1 MTERR
6 LEDFLQE
13 TKVSIEHLNIEESI
27 MVKSIEE
34 KVEDIV
40 KESLRSGKLKFFTKT
55 ESVNS
60 EIDAALEKAPSK
72 SGGSGKNYP
81 DIRLLLDNIPVMI
94 EVKGKRGAFEKLN
107 VNGEIDNAAKD
118 GTPNYSNIQ
127 KYAVNGAVHYANAII
142 DHTNTYKEA
151 IAVGINGYEEN
162 GKIQLEIGAYYI
174 SLDNLKRPKKIS
186 EYSDLS
192 FLYKKNR
199 HELLDKLSQIN
210 LTEDE
215 KEKAAR
221 TLENNFEDR
230 LKRLN
235 QKMHDDLGIAVG
247 QRVGLLVGMIMAGLG
262 VDELETKVDPLD
274 INELKG
280 QTGKNSTDGD
290 IIINKINSFLS
301 NRNLPEEKKEMILRD
316 LTNIFISS
324 NLWKPKNR
332 ESKLKAI
339 YIDVKNDILP
349 IITQKDRHLDFTGKL
364 FNVLNEWV
372 DIPDG
377 ERNDVV
383 LTPRYVTEFMAKLAR
398 VDKDSFV
405 WDYAV
410 GSAGFLIS
418 SMKLMIQDAEESIKS
433 PEQRREKIN
442 KIKCRQLLGIEKRA
456 DIYLLAVLN
465 MILMGDGSSNIL
477 HKDSL
482 KDYSGKYEQGELK
495 DEEFPANVFLLNPP
509 YSQDGK
515 GFNFVEKAFGRMK
528 IGRSAILIQENAGSG
543 NGLPYTKRL
552 LKKNSLVASIH
563 MADIFCGKAGVQT
576 AVYVFDVGIP
586 HDKNK
591 LVKFIDFSDDG
602 YMRQNRK
609 KSSASVNLRDK
620 GNAKERYQEVIDIV
634 LGNKKSTNYFDDC
647 VIEDTISLNGDDWTY
662 SQHKKIDT
670 VPTEA
675 DFKKTVKDY
684 LSWKVST
691 IIREETPNF
700 Q

>member
-1 MTERR
+1 
-6 LEDFLQE
+6 
-13 TKVSIEHLNIEESI
+13 

-60 EIDAALEKAPSK
+60 EIDDALEKAPSK

-81 DIRLLLDNIPVMI
+81 DIRLMLDDLPVMI
-94 EVKGKRGAFEKLN
+94 EVKGKMGAFEKLN
-107 VNGEIDNAAKD
+107 VNGEIDNTAKD
-118 GTPNYSNIQ
+118 GTPNYNNIQ

-142 DHTNTYKEA
+142 DHTNTYKKT

-186 EYSDLS
+186 DYSDLS

-199 HELLDKLSQIN
+199 RELLKKLSQIN

-215 KEKAAR
+215 REKAAQD
-221 TLENNFEDR
+221 LENAFEDR
-230 LKRLN
+230 LKHLN
-235 QKMHDDLGIAVG
+235 QKMHDELNIAVG
-247 QRVGLLVGMIMAGLG
+247 QRVGLLVGMIMSGLG
-262 VDELETKVDPLD
+262 VDDEGTKVAPLE
-274 INELKG
+274 IAELKG
-280 QTGKNSTDGD
+280 QTGNGSTDGD

-316 LTNIFISS
+316 LKNIFISA
-324 NLWKPKNR
+324 NLWKPKNG
-332 ESKLKAI
+332 ESVLKKL
-339 YIDVKNDILP
+339 YIDIKDGILP
-349 IITQKDRHLDFTGKL
+349 VISQEDQHLDYAGKL
-364 FNVLNEWV
+364 FNVLTQWV
-372 DIPDG
+372 AIPDG
-377 ERNDVV
+377 QKNDVV

-398 VDKDSFV
+398 VNKDSYV
-405 WDYAV
+405 WDYAA
-410 GSAGFLIS
+410 GSGGFLVS
-418 SMKLMIQDAEESIKS
+418 SMKLMIQDAMDSIKS
-433 PEQRREKIN
+433 PDASKSKIN
-442 KIKCRQLLGIEKRA
+442 AIKSRQLLGIEIRA

-477 HKDSL
+477 HEDSL
-482 KDYSGKYEQGELK
+482 NYDGNYAQG
-495 DEEFPANVFLLNPP
+495 DMRGRPFPANVFLLNPP
-509 YSQDGK
+509 YSQKSK
-515 GFNFVEKAFGRMK
+515 GFNFVEMAFSKMKNGR
-528 IGRSAILIQENAGSG
+528 GVVLIQENAGSG
-543 NGLPYTKRL
+543 NGLPYTKKL
-552 LKKNSLVASIH
+552 LERNSLVASIH

-602 YMRQNRK
+602 YTRQNRK
-609 KSSASVNLRDK
+609 KSSASVNLRDT
-620 GNAKERYQEVIDIV
+620 GNAKDRYQEVIDIV
-634 LGNKKSTNYFDDC
+634 LGNKKSTNYFAGC

-691 IIREETPNF
+691 IIQEETSNF

>member
-1 MTERR
+1 M
-6 LEDFLQE
+6 
-13 TKVSIEHLNIEESI
+13 
-27 MVKSIEE
+27 
-34 KVEDIV
+34 
-40 KESLRSGKLKFFTKT
+40 
-55 ESVNS
+55 
-60 EIDAALEKAPSK
+60 
-72 SGGSGKNYP
+72 
-81 DIRLLLDNIPVMI
+81 
-94 EVKGKRGAFEKLN
+94 
-107 VNGEIDNAAKD
+107 
-118 GTPNYSNIQ
+118 
-127 KYAVNGAVHYANAII
+127 HYANAVI
-142 DHTNTYKEA
+142 DNTKTYKSA
-151 IAVGINGYEEN
+151 IAIGINGYEVN
-162 GKIQLEIGAYYI
+162 NKIEFEIGAYYI

-186 EYSDLS
+186 DYSDLS
-192 FLYKKNR
+192 FLFKKNR
-199 HELLDKLSQIN
+199 RELLDKLSQIN

-221 TLENNFEDR
+221 TLENDFEDR

-262 VDELETKVDPLD
+262 VDETETKVDPLD
-274 INELKG
+274 ISELKG

-290 IIINKINSFLS
+290 IIINKISSFLS

-364 FNVLNEWV
+364 FNILNEWV

-398 VDKDSFV
+398 VNKDSFV
-405 WDYAV
+405 WDYAA
-410 GSAGFLIS
+410 GSGGFLVS
-418 SMKLMIQDAEESIKS
+418 SMKLMIQDAVDTIKS
-433 PEQRREKIN
+433 PDVRERKIN
-442 KIKCRQLLGIEKRA
+442 AIKSRQLLGIEIRA
-456 DIYLLAVLN
+456 DIYLLVVLN

-477 HKDSL
+477 HEDSL
-482 KDYSGKYEQGELK
+482 NYDGNYAQGDMSGQP
-495 DEEFPANVFLLNPP
+495 FPANVLLLNPP

-515 GFNFVEKAFGRMK
+515 GFNFVETAFGKMK
-528 IGRSAILIQENAGSG
+528 TGHGVVLIQENAGSG

-552 LKKNSLVASIH
+552 LEKNSLVASIH

-602 YMRQNRK
+602 YTRQNRK
-609 KSSASVNLRDK
+609 KSSANVNLRDT
-620 GNAKERYQEVIDIV
+620 GNAKSRYQEVVDIV
-634 LGNKKSTNYFDDC
+634 LGNKKSTNYFDGC

-662 SQHKKIDT
+662 SQHKEIDT

-691 IIREETPNF
+691 IIQEENQNF

>member
-1 MTERR
+1 MA
-6 LEDFLQE
+6 
-13 TKVSIEHLNIEESI
+13 
-27 MVKSIEE
+27 KSIEE
-34 KVEDIV
+34 KVEDII
-40 KESLRSGKLKFFTKT
+40 KEFLRKGNVQFFTKT
-55 ESVNS
+55 ESINS
-60 EIDAALEKAPSK
+60 EIDTALEKAPSK
-72 SGGSGKNYP
+72 SGGSGNNYP
-81 DIRLLLDNIPVMI
+81 DIKLLLDNIPVMI
-94 EVKGKRGAFEKLN
+94 EIKGKKGDLGKLDIA
-107 VNGEIDNAAKD
+107 GEIANTDKD
-118 GTPNYSNIQ
+118 GNPNYKNIQ
-127 KYAVNGAVHYANAII
+127 KYAVNGAVHYANAVI
-142 DHTNTYKEA
+142 DNTDTYKSVIA
-151 IAVGINGYEEN
+151 IGINGYEVN
-162 GKIQLEIGAYYI
+162 NQIEIEVGAYYI

-186 EYSDLS
+186 DYSDLS
-192 FLYKKNR
+192 FLFKKNR
-199 HELLDKLSQIN
+199 RELLDKLSQIN
-210 LTEDE
+210 LTEYE

-221 TLENNFEDR
+221 TLENDFEDR

-262 VDELETKVDPLD
+262 VDETETKVDPLD

-290 IIINKINSFLS
+290 IIINKITSFLS
-301 NRNLPEEKKEMILRD
+301 NRNLPDAKKAMILRE
-316 LTNIFISS
+316 LKNIFIST
-324 NLWKPKNR
+324 NLWKPKNG
-332 ESKLKAI
+332 ESVLKKL
-339 YIDVKNDILP
+339 YIEVKDGILP
-349 IITQKDRHLDFTGKL
+349 VISQKDQHLDYAGKL
-364 FNVLNEWV
+364 FNVLTQWV
-372 DIPDG
+372 AIPDG
-377 ERNDVV
+377 QKNDVV

-398 VDKDSFV
+398 VNKDSYV
-405 WDYAV
+405 WDYAA
-410 GSAGFLIS
+410 GSGGFLVS
-418 SMKLMIQDAEESIKS
+418 SMKLMIQDAVDTIKS
-433 PEQRREKIN
+433 PDARESKIN
-442 KIKCRQLLGIEKRA
+442 AIKSRQLLGIEIRA

-477 HKDSL
+477 HEDSL
-482 KDYSGKYEQGELK
+482 NYDGNYAQGDMSGQP
-495 DEEFPANVFLLNPP
+495 FPANVFLLNPP

-515 GFNFVEKAFGRMK
+515 GFNFVETAFGKMK
-528 IGRSAILIQENAGSG
+528 IGRGVVLIQENAGSG

-552 LKKNSLVASIH
+552 LEKNSLVASIH

-576 AVYVFDVGIP
+576 AVYVFDVGIS
-586 HDKNK
+586 HNKNK

-620 GNAKERYQEVIDIV
+620 GNAKERYQEVIDLV

-662 SQHKKIDT
+662 AQHKKIDT

-691 IIREETPNF
+691 IIQEENQNF

>member
-1 MTERR
+1 
-6 LEDFLQE
+6 
-13 TKVSIEHLNIEESI
+13 

-60 EIDAALEKAPSK
+60 EIDDALEKAPSK

-81 DIRLLLDNIPVMI
+81 DIRLMLDDLPVMI
-94 EVKGKRGAFEKLN
+94 EVKGKMGAFEKLN
-107 VNGEIDNAAKD
+107 VNGEIDNTAKD
-118 GTPNYSNIQ
+118 GTPNYNNIQ

-142 DHTNTYKEA
+142 DHTNTYKKT

-186 EYSDLS
+186 DYSDLS

-199 HELLDKLSQIN
+199 RELLKKLSQIN

-215 KEKAAR
+215 REKAAQD
-221 TLENNFEDR
+221 LENAFEDR
-230 LKRLN
+230 LKHLN
-235 QKMHDDLGIAVG
+235 QKMHDELNIAVG
-247 QRVGLLVGMIMAGLG
+247 QRVGLLVGMIMSGLG
-262 VDELETKVDPLD
+262 VDDEGTKVAPLE
-274 INELKG
+274 IAELKG
-280 QTGKNSTDGD
+280 QTGNGSTDGD

-316 LTNIFISS
+316 LKNIFISA
-324 NLWKPKNR
+324 NLWKPKNG
-332 ESKLKAI
+332 ESVLKKL
-339 YIDVKNDILP
+339 YIDIKDGILP
-349 IITQKDRHLDFTGKL
+349 VISQEDQHLDYAGKL
-364 FNVLNEWV
+364 FNVLTQWV
-372 DIPDG
+372 AIPDG
-377 ERNDVV
+377 QKNDVV

-398 VDKDSFV
+398 VNKDSYV
-405 WDYAV
+405 WDYAA
-410 GSAGFLIS
+410 GSGGFLVS
-418 SMKLMIQDAEESIKS
+418 STKLMIQDAMDSIKS
-433 PEQRREKIN
+433 PDASKSKIN
-442 KIKCRQLLGIEKRA
+442 AIKSRQLLGIEIRA

-477 HKDSL
+477 HEDSL
-482 KDYSGKYEQGELK
+482 NYDGNYAQG
-495 DEEFPANVFLLNPP
+495 DMRGRPFPANVFLLNPP
-509 YSQDGK
+509 YSQKSK
-515 GFNFVEKAFGRMK
+515 GFNFVEMAFSKMKNGR
-528 IGRSAILIQENAGSG
+528 GVVLIQENAGSG
-543 NGLPYTKRL
+543 NGLPYTKKL
-552 LKKNSLVASIH
+552 LERNSLVASIH

-602 YMRQNRK
+602 YTRQNRK
-609 KSSASVNLRDK
+609 KSSASVNLRDT
-620 GNAKERYQEVIDIV
+620 GNAKDRYQEVIDIV
-634 LGNKKSTNYFDDC
+634 LGNKKSTNYFAGC

-691 IIREETPNF
+691 IIQEETSNF